1 MVVGTGWMPYATI
14 SGRSFRKY
22 TEGYSAYASRGGV
35 VSQDK
40 TLAGVWSPFSAEA
53 GVREPARRQRADA
66 RRNVNALIG
75 VNELQVRKLS
85 HMESQK
91 PDLIR
96 GSPPWHGRHERHA
109 CPL

>member
-1 MVVGTGWMPYATI
+1 MAPY
-14 SGRSFRKY
+14 
-22 TEGYSAYASRGGV
+22 
-35 VSQDK
+35 VSNGELIAAALYLGLPVDINH
-40 TLAGVWSPFSAEA
+40 
-53 GVREPARRQRADA
+53 
-66 RRNVNALIG
+66 RNVNALIG